1 MGRLVVLLL
10 AVSFLASYVVVHV
23 VDAALAAQTHQL
35 RGSIYEK
42 TVSGYPL
49 QKSNP

>member
-1 MGRLVVLLL
+1 MDRIVVLLL

-35 RGSIYEK
+35 RGSTYEK
-42 TVSGYPL
+42 AISGYPL
-49 QKSNP
+49 QQSNP